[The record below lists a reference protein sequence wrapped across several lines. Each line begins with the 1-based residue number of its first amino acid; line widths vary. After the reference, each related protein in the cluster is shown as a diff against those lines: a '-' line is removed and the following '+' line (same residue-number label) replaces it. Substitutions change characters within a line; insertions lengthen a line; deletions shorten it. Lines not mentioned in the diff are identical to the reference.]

1 MNLAQSLAAAAAAL
15 VVAMSANG
23 AAPAQTVSR
32 VVGEARAHLE
42 PAAIRGAVEEL
53 ATMLEQRYVVPEVGQ
68 HYAAHLRQ
76 QAASGAYDGAAHPQ
90 QLAAQ
95 LTGELNSIHRDA
107 HLRVTL
113 SDGSEPGRRVL
124 RAPPGDEA
132 FGEYLRIN
140 TVDG

>member
-1 MNLAQSLAAAAAAL
+1 MNLAQSLGAAAAAL

-32 VVGEARAHLE
+32 VVANARVHLE
-42 PAAIRGAVEEL
+42 PAAVRDAVEEL
-53 ATMLEQRYVVPEVGQ
+53 AAMLEQRYVFSEVGQ
-68 HYAAHLRQ
+68 HYG
-76 QAASGAYDGAAHPQ
+76 GAPDPQ

-107 HLRVTL
+107 HLRAML
-113 SDGSEPGRRVL
+113 SDGSELGRRAL
-124 RAPPGDEA
+124 RAPQGDEA
-132 FGEYLRIN
+132 FGEYLRDN